1 MRIRINNAR
10 VALPGLL
17 AAGAITVAV
26 AGCGGGG
33 SAGSTAA
40 AAAAVPTATGA
51 LVGVQSTSLGKI
63 LVNGKA
69 MTIYQFANDKNGRS
83 VCTGVCAQNWP
94 FVHAPAS
101 LPASL
106 AGVTGKLGTTTRADG
121 AHQLTVSGHPL
132 YTFAGDSAAG
142 QTNGQGKTLNGGVWT
157 VLSPSGAS
165 IASSAPA
172 PAATSS
178 PSGY

>member
-10 VALPGLL
+10 VALPGL
-17 AAGAITVAV
+17 
-26 AGCGGGG
+26 
-33 SAGSTAA
+33 
-40 AAAAVPTATGA
+40 
-51 LVGVQSTSLGKI
+51 
-63 LVNGKA
+63 
-69 MTIYQFANDKNGRS
+69 
-83 VCTGVCAQNWP
+83 
-94 FVHAPAS
+94 
-101 LPASL
+101 L

-121 AHQLTVSGHPL
+121 AHKLTVSGHPL